1 MHLRS
6 EQRFAPGHLIRQHFT
21 ARQRMAKISNTNLCG
36 NSGDLD
42 GRIGHRVINAIA
54 AVGTDHTFR
63 SDHRAL
69 DLIAAFHHGVDRDQT
84 SVWKQNVLEPF
95 SQPVDV
101 SSLAQFDEVE
111 VRLQQ
116 SEIRG
121 RQRRKDA
128 IYGRGGIKHLSYV
141 SLYPRLPVPAQL
153 TPSGERP
160 H

>member
-1 MHLRS
+1 V
-6 EQRFAPGHLIRQHFT
+6 Q
-21 ARQRMAKISNTNLCG
+21 
-36 NSGDLD
+36 LD
-42 GRIGHRVINAIA
+42 E
-54 AVGTDHTFR
+54 
-63 SDHRAL
+63 L
-69 DLIAAFHHGVDRDQT
+69 
-84 SVWKQNVLEPF
+84 
-95 SQPVDV
+95 
-101 SSLAQFDEVE
+101 E

-128 IYGRGGIKHLSYV
+128 IYGRDGIKHWSYV